1 MTLKWGRGE
10 EKPSPADRPRKPR
23 GSERPGHARE
33 NLVITAILIFVAAMA
48 VLAVGTWGTT
58 PPADSTVDLKAA
70 GTLLFGTAV
79 AMLVSMGLWLFLDL
93 RTPILIV
100 AGASSIGMLVLGLA
114 SPVFLVLL
122 PTALAGV
129 WAGLSALG
137 RHPRDRWTAV
147 AIAVVLSLLLGKV
160 GTLLFA
166 PVAIAAAL
174 IPMLDLG
181 EGDGVENE
189 ADRPES

>member
-1 MTLKWGRGE
+1 MTLKWGRE
-10 EKPSPADRPRKPR
+10 EKPSQADGPRKLR
-23 GSERPGHARE
+23 GSERPGHSHE
-33 NLVITAILIFVAAMA
+33 NVVITAVLIFVAAVA
-48 VLAVGTWGTT
+48 VLAVGTWGAR
-58 PPADSTVDLKAA
+58 PAGGSTADLSAA
-70 GTLLFGTAV
+70 GTLLFATAV
-79 AMLVSMGLWLFLDL
+79 AMLLSMGLWLFLDL

-100 AGASSIGMLVLGLA
+100 AGASSVGMLVLGLA
-114 SPVFLVLL
+114 SPVFIVLL

-147 AIAVVLSLLLGKV
+147 VIAVVLSLILGRV

-174 IPMLDLG
+174 IPMLEFGDAGSGLDTEDDDG
-181 EGDGVENE
+181 E
-189 ADRPES
+189 P